1 MKDFKYKINGNLYK
15 VSINSVDESVAE
27 VEVNGTPYKVQ
38 LDKPAKKQIK
48 PLTRPQAAPVT
59 PTGEPVVS
67 RPVASTTAG
76 AEMCIRD
83 SNIGSQYRF
92 IPMPITGM

>member
-38 LDKPAKKQIK
+38 LDKPAKNK
-48 PLTRPQAAPVT
+48 
-59 PTGEPVVS
+59 
-67 RPVASTTAG
+67 
-76 AEMCIRD
+76 
-83 SNIGSQYRF
+83 
-92 IPMPITGM
+92 